1 LKEALEKN
9 YITEE
14 EGNVIWENML
24 KKNRK
29 LPSETFTSFLD
40 NHKVIKLD

>member
-1 LKEALEKN
+1 MGEYA
-9 YITEE
+9 
-14 EGNVIWENML
+14 